1 MLLSPPLGRKSDRPQ
16 PPPNQPSTTTRFT
29 NMIKVLGDFHSIFL
43 KNIECRILLGVLVQI
58 ILFFNYGIGM
68 SKENF
73 CMKGQNEA
81 PDNWSFLEAFQ
92 LSATLALSYSLLR
105 DKEIIARNL
114 ELNQCLICRDNFYL
128 LNFSTLYSV

>member
-1 MLLSPPLGRKSDRPQ
+1 
-16 PPPNQPSTTTRFT
+16 
-29 NMIKVLGDFHSIFL
+29 
-43 KNIECRILLGVLVQI
+43 
-58 ILFFNYGIGM
+58 M

-114 ELNQCLICRDNFYL
+114 ELNQCLICLIIFI
-128 LNFSTLYSV
+128 S